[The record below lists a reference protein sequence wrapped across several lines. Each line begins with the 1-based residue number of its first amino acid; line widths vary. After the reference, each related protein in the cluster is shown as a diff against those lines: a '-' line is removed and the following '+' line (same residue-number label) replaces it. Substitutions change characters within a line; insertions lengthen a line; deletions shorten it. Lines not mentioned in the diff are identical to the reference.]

1 MTESNMTDSEF
12 LELAENTFIKLSENL
27 ENRFSELDTFT
38 EGRVLNLEMD
48 SGVKVVLNIQE
59 AMRQIWLASPL
70 GGFRYDLVEGSD
82 WRNTKTGTL
91 LLEDVLKALG
101 ANK

>member
-1 MTESNMTDSEF
+1 
-12 LELAENTFIKLSENL
+12 
-27 ENRFSELDTFT
+27 
-38 EGRVLNLEMD
+38 
-48 SGVKVVLNIQE
+48 
-59 AMRQIWLASPL
+59 MRQIWLASPL